1 MATLLST
8 TVNTTLT
15 ATSAVYGGDV
25 YTTSGWFRNHTNN
38 NGIYWSATGW
48 HLMPADGP
56 DFRMHSGSASACA
69 LRMETNG
76 TTRGYLYAN
85 SSNEIGFLNSTRN
98 WSFRVENAGRIV
110 AHGPIARTSHS
121 NGFLEG
127 TYNNVGN
134 NSANTN
140 PIYTIGSAYIPTD
153 TALNTM
159 YGIGYSHPNLW
170 GTGKVDGWGL
180 YVCSAGA
187 IDAIIGGDGASTS
200 IWAKT
205 DIVAYSDAR
214 VKENV
219 EVIENALEKI
229 QAMRGVTFTRN
240 DTKDK
245 ERRSAGVIAQE
256 VLPIFPEVV
265 TGSEK
270 DMYSVAYGNMAAL
283 FIEAIK
289 EQQKQIEQLKEVING
304 LTK

>member
-1 MATLLST
+1 
-8 TVNTTLT
+8 
-15 ATSAVYGGDV
+15 
-25 YTTSGWFRNHTNN
+25 
-38 NGIYWSATGW
+38 
-48 HLMPADGP
+48 MPADGP

-69 LRMETNG
+69 LRMETGG
-76 TTRGYLYAN
+76 TTRGYLYAENDNTIGLLNN
-85 SSNEIGFLNSTRN
+85 SRSWVLRLYSDGKML
-98 WSFRVENAGRIV
+98 

-121 NGFLEG
+121 TGYLQG
-127 TYNNVGN
+127 TYNNIGD
-134 NSANTN
+134 NSGKTN
-140 PIYTIGSAYIPTD
+140 PIYTIGSAYVPTD
-153 TALNTM
+153 GALSTM
-159 YGIGYSHPNLW
+159 YGIGYSHPNFW
-170 GTGKVDGWGL
+170 GAGKVDGWGL
-180 YVCSAGA
+180 YVCSAGV
-187 IDAIIGGDGASTS
+187 IDAIIGGDGGSTS

>member
-15 ATSAVYGGDV
+15 ATASVYGSDV
-25 YTTSGWFRNHTNN
+25 YTTGGWFRNHTNS
-38 NGIYWSATGW
+38 NGIYWSGTGW
-48 HLMPADGP
+48 HLFPENSA
-56 DFRMHSGSASACA
+56 DFRFHSGNSSESAI
-69 LRMETNG
+69 RMETNG
-76 TTRGYLYAN
+76 NIRGYLYVN
-85 SSNEIGFLNSTRN
+85 SSNEIGFLNNGRS
-98 WSFRVENAGRIV
+98 WSFRVESSGKIV

-121 NGFLEG
+121 NGYLQG

-140 PIYTIGSAYIPTD
+140 PIYTIGSSYVPTD
-153 TALNTM
+153 TSLSNM
-159 YGIGYSHPNLW
+159 YGIGYAHPNLW
-170 GTGKVDGWGL
+170 GAGKVEGWGL
-180 YVCSAGA
+180 YVCSAGV
-187 IDAIIGGDGASTS
+187 IDAIIGGDGAAAS

-229 QAMRGVTFTRN
+229 LAMRGVTFTRN